1 VATKVW
7 YCANCGYEVNGR
19 GRCHSCG
26 ERLVASSLPE
36 LESGPDDDEVGYR
49 LDMWDDPTRARL
61 IEALINAGVRHRF
74 EEEELVILAVDEAE
88 VDQLV
93 ARVTGAAPDSRYEGY
108 EDRDEEEGA
117 ETREPGGEDGTG
129 VARQLYDA
137 AKRLRD
143 DPTDMLADAAVSE
156 ASVAVFAL
164 DYIPGMDDDHL
175 AAVGRVTRRLL
186 GALGADEALE
196 DDIRHQAAVLC
207 RLVAHSAGEVQEAE
221 EEERALAR
229 LEIGAAEKGRVVALP
244 QSDVT
249 PGGEMGTADLSAT
262 DDEETEAPDEISATE
277 VAEGDGAG
285 SVSGSVDDVADED
298 ELDHQAGPVDLAAD
312 ELDADELEDEAGD
325 VELEDEVTDIEPG
338 VGAARSD
345 QFEEDEFEDEEQED
359 DGATGELVY
368 ELAEW
373 LPEQRVELSMLLESA
388 GIAYNWDGSDLTVA
402 EEHEDEVDGLFEQVH
417 GAVDEDDEAQYH
429 SIEELF
435 RAVDRLANDPGDGD
449 RRRTLLE
456 TVGVV
461 EIPTPVGVD
470 DGYWWRVRSQGHAL
484 VAAIEHGSRN
494 DEVSREA
501 ALLAEML
508 HEMV

>member
-1 VATKVW
+1 MPTKVW
-7 YCANCGYEVNGR
+7 YCANCGYEVTSR
-19 GRCHSCG
+19 GRCYNCG
-26 ERLVASSLPE
+26 ERLVASALPE

-93 ARVTGAAPDSRYEGY
+93 ARVTGAVSDSRYEGY
-108 EDRDEEEGA
+108 EDRDDEEGEESGA
-117 ETREPGGEDGTG
+117 GEDGAG
-129 VARQLYDA
+129 VALELYDA

-143 DPTDMLADAAVSE
+143 DPTDMLADAALSE
-156 ASVAVFAL
+156 ASAGVFAL
-164 DYIPGMDDDHL
+164 DYIPGMDEDHL

-186 GALGADEALE
+186 GALGADEALD
-196 DDIRHQAAVLC
+196 DDIRHQAEVLC
-207 RLVAHSAGEVQEAE
+207 RLVAPSAGQAQEADE
-221 EEERALAR
+221 EVRALAR
-229 LEIGAAEKGRVVALP
+229 LEVGAAEKGRVVALP
-244 QSDVT
+244 QSTVT
-249 PGGEMGTADLSAT
+249 PGGEMGAAVLSAGGTDGTDGSFAAVAATIVTAD
-262 DDEETEAPDEISATE
+262 
-277 VAEGDGAG
+277 GDGAAVASVPPG
-285 SVSGSVDDVADED
+285 EDEDDEHQPAPVDLGVAVSGPDDLDEPGPGGAEAGPGELEDEEGAGTEVDQFPEDDLDEDEADED
-298 ELDHQAGPVDLAAD
+298 ED
-312 ELDADELEDEAGD
+312 ED
-325 VELEDEVTDIEPG
+325 
-338 VGAARSD
+338 
-345 QFEEDEFEDEEQED
+345 
-359 DGATGELVY
+359 TGELVY

-388 GIAYNWDGSDLTVA
+388 GVAYNWEGSDLTVA

-417 GAVDEDDEAQYH
+417 GAVEEDDEARYH

-435 RAVDRLANDPGDGD
+435 GAVDRLANDPGDED
-449 RRRTLLE
+449 RQRALLE
-456 TVGVV
+456 HVGVV
-461 EIPTPVGVD
+461 ELPTPVGVD

-494 DEVSREA
+494 DEISREA